1 MKKGQAIEA
10 VGKAVLLTTNGT
22 PNVDTITPI
31 TGFTSCD
38 KLFRITAFV
47 LRFVKS
53 RPGY

>member
-38 KLFRITAFV
+38 GSKLP
-47 LRFVKS
+47 LRLVS
-53 RPGY
+53 R